1 MFYRHRVKSFPTS
14 GQNLI
19 DNKWNQ
25 FWIKIIYKQHYSNL
39 ICIYVFLYFSSG
51 KKSVVH
57 YCNKI
62 IIRSEGGTKKLPPGR
77 RSNNNG
83 GVVPSVSLYLH
94 KI

>member
-1 MFYRHRVKSFPTS
+1 MIKKSQTLVNVVCERPLTR
-14 GQNLI
+14 LI
-19 DNKWNQ
+19 FVD
-25 FWIKIIYKQHYSNL
+25 FRFVPYEVRILL
-39 ICIYVFLYFSSG
+39 ITKGYFFDG